1 MTPGGKGTRTG
12 TNMEIMIAS
21 ALEFNNYKF
30 KKQVFIGQQL
40 FGNRYKA
47 DFIVNDKIISL
58 KWQQVPGTAEQKLIY
73 EIASLI
79 KIIEDSNKEF
89 TKAYLVYGGNGFS
102 QGALNYM
109 QHNMHV
115 KLLIHGNY
123 VFIESLNDFIARIN
137 QHNL

>member
-12 TNMEIMIAS
+12 TNMERMIAS

-79 KIIEDSNKEF
+79 KIIEESKGKF
-89 TKAYLVYGGNGFS
+89 TKAYIVYGGNGFS

-115 KLLIHGNY
+115 NLLIHGDL

>member
-12 TNMEIMIAS
+12 TIMERMIAS
-21 ALEFNNYKF
+21 ALESNNYKF
-30 KKQVFIGQQL
+30 KKQVYIGQQL

-58 KWQQVPGTAEQKLIY
+58 KWQQVPGTAEQKIIY

>member
-1 MTPGGKGTRTG
+1 MAPGGRGTRTG
-12 TNMEIMIAS
+12 TNMERMIAS
-21 ALEFNNYKF
+21 ALTYNKYSFVR
-30 KKQVFIGQQL
+30 QVYIGQQL

-47 DFIVNDKIISL
+47 DFVVGDKIISL

-73 EIASLI
+73 EIATLV
-79 KIIEDSNKEF
+79 KIIDGSGGRF
-89 TKAYLVYGGNGFS
+89 TKAYVVYGGNGFS
-102 QGALNYM
+102 LGALNYM

-115 KLLIHGNY
+115 NLLIHGNF

>member
-12 TNMEIMIAS
+12 TNMERMIAS

-30 KKQVFIGQQL
+30 KKQVYIGQQL

-47 DFIVNDKIISL
+47 DFVVGDKIISL

-73 EIASLI
+73 EIATLV
-79 KIIEDSNKEF
+79 KIIDGSGGRF
-89 TKAYLVYGGNGFS
+89 TKAYVVYGGNGFS
-102 QGALNYM
+102 PGALNYM

-115 KLLIHGNY
+115 GLLIHGDL

>member
-1 MTPGGKGTRTG
+1 MPPGGRGTRTG
-12 TNMEIMIAS
+12 TNMERMIEP
-21 ALEFNNYKF
+21 ALRFNNYSF
-30 KKQVFIGQQL
+30 VKQVYIGQQL

-47 DFIVNDKIISL
+47 DFVVGDKIISL

-73 EIASLI
+73 EIATLV
-79 KIIEDSNKEF
+79 KIIDGSGGRF
-89 TKAYLVYGGNGFS
+89 TKAYVVYGGNGFS
-102 QGALNYM
+102 PGALNYM

-115 KLLIHGNY
+115 NLLIHGNL

>member
-1 MTPGGKGTRTG
+1 
-12 TNMEIMIAS
+12 MERMIEP
-21 ALEFNNYKF
+21 ALRFNNYSF
-30 KKQVFIGQQL
+30 VKQVYIGQQL

-47 DFIVNDKIISL
+47 DFVVGDKIISL

-73 EIASLI
+73 EIATLV
-79 KIIEDSNKEF
+79 KIIAGSGGRF
-89 TKAYLVYGGNGFS
+89 TKAYVVYGGNGFS
-102 QGALNYM
+102 PGALNYM

-115 KLLIHGNY
+115 GLLIHGDL